1 MLRVL
6 SVRDYVIA
14 ERVELEP
21 GPGYT
26 VLTGETG
33 AGKAILV
40 DARDLLVGG
49 RADSAL
55 VREGAER
62 AELAAEFDL
71 EPSSPLAAW
80 LAERELQGDPGS
92 LILRRTLERGG
103 RSRCFIN
110 GHVATLGQLREA
122 GEFLVDIHGQHEHQS
137 LLRPAAQRELLD
149 AHGGGE
155 AL

>member
-14 ERVELEP
+14 ESVELEP

-33 AGKAILV
+33 AGKSILV
-40 DARDLLVGG
+40 DALELLVGG

-71 EPSSPLAAW
+71 APGAPLVAW
-80 LAERELQGDPGS
+80 LAERDLQGDPGS

-103 RSRCFIN
+103 RSRCFV
-110 GHVATLGQLREA
+110 VAPLGY
-122 GEFLVDIHGQHEHQS
+122 
-137 LLRPAAQRELLD
+137 
-149 AHGGGE
+149 
-155 AL
+155 

>member
-33 AGKAILV
+33 AGKSILV
-40 DARDLLVGG
+40 DALELLVGG

-55 VREGAER
+55 VPITRSR
-62 AELAAEFDL
+62 ALRT
-71 EPSSPLAAW
+71 SSSSTATTP
-80 LAERELQGDPGS
+80 
-92 LILRRTLERGG
+92 G
-103 RSRCFIN
+103 RSDRSARR
-110 GHVATLGQLREA
+110 GSPTAT
-122 GEFLVDIHGQHEHQS
+122 
-137 LLRPAAQRELLD
+137 
-149 AHGGGE
+149 
-155 AL
+155 